1 MAGDKEASVLWRCWV
16 KRQTLRGPTERVQS
30 HECGRKTRPIRAT
43 ALGMER
49 EMDRSPKTMDRVLR
63 EPARDLSRAF
73 LQSNLKRLWL
83 GERTRECLESVEPLG
98 LVRHQAD
105 GTPVLE
111 HRGTLL
117 GTPTDDLWLN
127 RTVRES
133 PRDSAYVVFG
143 LGLGHTARALRAM
156 TDAPILIY
164 EPDAGLA
171 RRAFELG
178 PSDLGCFPIVCTPH
192 DLTQI
197 WTTFSGATDN
207 VTLIATPGYH
217 GLYNREDRDLR
228 ETVTQLVQ
236 RRGVNDATHRLR
248 AREWISDVLENV
260 ELLQS
265 APCFLGLAEKYKN
278 VPAFIVGAGPS
289 LGKNIGLLAD
299 ATKKGLVFAVNS
311 SALALARQGIT
322 PQVIACMESID
333 VSHVLE
339 RVPYLDQVIRAFS
352 LTGHPKMLRTGK
364 GPLLPVYEGLP
375 QLAPLNALG
384 KAAGLPVCGSVS
396 TLAFSLAQ
404 RLGCSP
410 IVFVGQDLAYTGG
423 EAYAAGTPYEG
434 SRVKLSA
441 DGKSLEHERS
451 EALKATNA
459 GLVAREPLREVTAW
473 GGTGKA
479 HSTIGF
485 SAIRSWLELAAEV
498 LSRECPEQRLINA
511 TEGGGRLVGFE
522 ELTLAE
528 VLAPLPERAISAESI
543 AELARQTCPP
553 LSAQEIAAWAEK
565 QLSGARATRY
575 AARRVRRLTSSAAQA
590 VRRED
595 PRATT
600 RSFAKLE
607 QAEREL
613 RASVATSPFVDGY
626 SWTAVDA
633 VMQDNEGGLNDSM
646 ESAERAVATEARIAS
661 VIETCTRELEDKL
674 ELLVQSFGAS
684 AP

>member
-1 MAGDKEASVLWRCWV
+1 
-16 KRQTLRGPTERVQS
+16 
-30 HECGRKTRPIRAT
+30 
-43 ALGMER
+43 MER
-49 EMDRSPKTMDRVLR
+49 EMDRSPQTMDRVLHER
-63 EPARDLSRAF
+63 ARDLSRAF

-83 GERTRECLESVEPLG
+83 GDRTRECLESVEPLG

-111 HRGTLL
+111 HHGKLL
-117 GTPTDDLWLN
+117 GTPSDDLWLN
-127 RTVRES
+127 QTIRES
-133 PRDSAYVVFG
+133 PRNSAYVVFG

-164 EPDAGLA
+164 EPDPGLA
-171 RRAFELG
+171 RRALELG
-178 PSDLGCFPIVCTPH
+178 PSDLGAFPIVCSSH

-207 VTLIATPGYH
+207 VTLISTPGY
-217 GLYNREDRDLR
+217 GDLYQREDRDLR
-228 ETVTQLVQ
+228 ETVTQLLQ

-322 PQVIACMESID
+322 PQVVACMESID

-339 RVPYLDQVIRAFS
+339 RVPYLDQVVRAFS

-375 QLAPLNALG
+375 QLSPLNALG
-384 KAAGLPVCGSVS
+384 KSPGLPVCGSVS

-423 EAYAAGTPYEG
+423 QAYAPGTPYEG

-441 DGKSLEHERS
+441 DGKSLQHERS
-451 EALKATNA
+451 ATLKATNNQ
-459 GLVAREPLREVTAW
+459 LVEREPLREVTAW
-473 GGTGKA
+473 GGSGSA
-479 HSTIGF
+479 VSTIGF
-485 SAIRSWLELAAEV
+485 SSVRSWLELAAEV
-498 LSRECPEQRLINA
+498 LARQCPDQRLINA
-511 TEGGGRLVGFE
+511 TEGGARIAGFE

-528 VLAPLPERAISAESI
+528 VLAPLPERAITAASI
-543 AELARQTCPP
+543 AELARQASPQ
-553 LSAQEIAAWAEK
+553 LDAAEIAGWAEQ
-565 QLSGARATRY
+565 QLRGARATRH
-575 AARRVRRLTSSAAQA
+575 AARRVRRLTGSASQA
-590 VRRED
+590 VSRED

-600 RSFAKLE
+600 RAFAKLE
-607 QAEREL
+607 EAERSL
-613 RASVATSPFVDGY
+613 RAAVAAAPFVDAY
-626 SWTAVDA
+626 SWNAVDA
-633 VMQDNEGGLNDSM
+633 VMQTSDAAQSDSM
-646 ESAERAVATEARIAS
+646 RSAQSAVATEARIAS
-661 VIETCTRELEDKL
+661 AIETCSRELESKL
-674 ELLVQSFGAS
+674 ELLIKSFGAS